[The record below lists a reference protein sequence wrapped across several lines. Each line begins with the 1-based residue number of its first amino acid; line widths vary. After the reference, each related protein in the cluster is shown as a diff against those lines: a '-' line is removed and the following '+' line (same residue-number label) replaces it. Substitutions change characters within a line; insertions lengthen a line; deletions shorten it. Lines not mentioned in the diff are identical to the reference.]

1 MSDEPK
7 QYLVERV
14 RDALAHDERV
24 AERDVHVRVLGSR
37 VYLQG
42 TVTTPERRDAATQ
55 VAREVVADHQVVNEM
70 MVVGYTE
77 PDDEERLA

>member
-1 MSDEPK
+1 MDDEPK

-37 VYLQG
+37 VFLQG
-42 TVTTPERRDAATQ
+42 SVPTPERRDAATQ
-55 VAREVVADHQVVNEM
+55 VAREVVPDHQVFNELT
-70 MVVGYTE
+70 VVGYAE
-77 PDDEERLA
+77 PEDEEHLA